1 MILAENGNQVETP
14 DGVGTISQVEQD
26 ENAAIVTFP
35 DGKSKR
41 YSIAT
46 LKPYVDPSLQPVENL
61 QTDAPSI
68 QTELQTEQPTQDA
81 QVTQAPVFPVDKE
94 GNIDYT
100 QIQEPEQYAQALQQE
115 FEGDAVSVIDEQ
127 IQSAQ
132 AKLEK
137 AGKNADAIKKRRAM
151 KAAQMELDRLNNVKS
166 LLTPSEQIVN
176 ETIPETIENEE
187 ASPSEQSNVT
197 DLSQLTE
204 PERRRYVVD
213 NSTDPIEDAIE
224 SDNLKLEVDS
234 EGAVCYNG

>member
-1 MILAENGNQVETP
+1 MYKFLP
-14 DGVGTISQVEQD
+14 
-26 ENAAIVTFP
+26 P
-35 DGKSKR
+35 
-41 YSIAT
+41 
-46 LKPYVDPSLQPVENL
+46 
-61 QTDAPSI
+61 
-68 QTELQTEQPTQDA
+68 
-81 QVTQAPVFPVDKE
+81 PVDKE

-137 AGKNADAIKKRRAM
+137 AGKNTDAIMKRRAM

-176 ETIPETIENEE
+176 ETIPETVENEE
-187 ASPSEQSNVT
+187 PSPSEQSNVI

-213 NSTDPIEDAIE
+213 NSTDPIELAEIYEQSKD
-224 SDNLKLEVDS
+224 EVDYAQMMPWEAALVGRKVS
-234 EGAVCYNG
+234 KDSFIENSDKNNTTTYSWLL